1 MFALIMLYAAA
12 AVLVPWAAGRNGR
25 AMGYAAA
32 LVPAATAAWA
42 IARAG
47 DVAGGHDDTARL
59 SWAPDL
65 GLAVDFRLDALAVV
79 MLLLVGGVGA
89 VVLCYSA
96 WYFPSGPRT
105 DRLTVG
111 TLVAFAGAMTGL
123 VLADNLL
130 VLYVFWE
137 LTTVSS
143 FILIGAGHPE
153 RTADRRAALQA
164 LLTTTAFGLVMLV
177 GFVVLGEAAGTY
189 RISEIVADPPGGAAA
204 RTAMVL
210 ILLGAFAKSAQMP
223 LHAWL
228 PAAMVAPTP
237 VSGYLHAAAMVK
249 AGVYLVARLSPAFAE
264 TGLWSPLIVSVGL
277 VSLLVGGA
285 VALRQDDLKR
295 LLAYGTVSQL
305 GFLMVL
311 LGAGTRTA
319 ALAGIALL
327 LAHGLFK
334 APLFLTVGVLEHE
347 EGTRRA
353 HELSGRR
360 RPVLTVAAALATASM
375 IGLPPFLGYV
385 AKEAALKAFAH
396 GGTDAIVLAGIVAGS
411 ALTVA
416 YGARFL
422 HGAFGGAFGGGDG
435 DETGDGAGRPRP
447 GGRRPWGLV
456 GPVVVL
462 AVAGFAGGLLT
473 GPLDPLLA
481 AYADTLPAPS
491 PGYELALW
499 HGLGPPVVLT
509 LVAFALGFA
518 LYWAFGRTFPA
529 RSVRWRAPDAQDAYD
544 GTVAATLAA
553 ARGVTRRIQTGSLPV
568 YLFVIGVMV
577 LLLPGAGLVAG
588 LIGGTAPRPSADRL
602 RAWDEPAQPL
612 LVGVV
617 VVCSLAAVRVRRRL
631 SAALLLAGVG
641 YSVGG
646 LFVVHGGPDVAL
658 TLLVVETLSLI
669 MLVFALRRLS
679 DRFPP
684 RRRTTSARVG
694 TALVSAC
701 LGVFVALFMAVAGL
715 SRGADPVGPAYAGP
729 AEKEKAKNIVNAIL
743 VDFRALD
750 TLGEIVVLAIAAM
763 GVAGLILTGP
773 GAPPLRERRTVRPGP
788 THGLTGEPS
797 PRNPPEQPEGRTR
810 WLAAPGRPPL
820 GGSSVILEATA
831 RLLGPTLLVVSVY
844 LLVAGHGRPGGGF
857 VGGLVAGMAFV
868 LRYLPGGK
876 RELAYAIPVRPAVLL
891 GGGLLV
897 AVAAGAAGWLTG
909 DAFLYQTTYHAHA
922 PLIGEIHLPTSLF
935 FDIGVYLLVLGLVLT
950 VLTTLGASLERQPGK
965 DGAGEDGAEED
976 RAEKAARDVAG
987 EEPR

>member
-1 MFALIMLYAAA
+1 MFTLILLYAAA
-12 AVLVPWAAGRNGR
+12 AVLVPWALGRHGR

-47 DVAGGHDDTARL
+47 DVADGRDDTARV

-65 GLAVDFRLDALAVV
+65 GLEIDFRLDALAVV

-89 VVLCYSA
+89 VVLCYA
-96 WYFPSGPRT
+96 ARYFPSGPRT
-105 DRLTVG
+105 ERLAVG

-143 FILIGAGHPE
+143 FVLIGAGHPE
-153 RTADRRAALQA
+153 RTEDRRAALQA
-164 LLTTTAFGLVMLV
+164 LLTTTAFGLVMLA
-177 GFVVLGEAAGTY
+177 GFVVLGETAGTY
-189 RISEIVADPPGGAAA
+189 RISELVADPPGGAAA

-277 VSLLVGGA
+277 VSLLVGG
-285 VALRQDDLKR
+285 VIALRQDDLKR

-319 ALAGIALL
+319 ALAGVALL

-334 APLFLTVGVLEHE
+334 APLFLAVGVLEHE
-347 EGTRRA
+347 EGTRHADR
-353 HELSGRR
+353 LSGAGRR
-360 RPVLTVAAALATASM
+360 RPVLAAAAALAIASM
-375 IGLPPFLGYV
+375 IGLPPFLGFV
-385 AKEAALKAFAH
+385 AKETALKAFAH
-396 GGTDAIVLAGIVAGS
+396 GGTDAAVLAGIVAGS

-422 HGAFGGAFGGGDG
+422 HGAFGGPA
-435 DETGDGAGRPRP
+435 DE
-447 GGRRPWGLV
+447 GRRPRTTWGLV
-456 GPVVVL
+456 GPVVLL

-473 GPLDPLLA
+473 GPLDALLA
-481 AYADTLPAPS
+481 TYADTLPAPY

-499 HGLGPPVVLT
+499 HGLGLPVVLT
-509 LVAFALGFA
+509 LVAFATGFA
-518 LYWAFGRTFPA
+518 LYRAFGRTFPA
-529 RSVRWRAPDAQDAYD
+529 PPVRWHAPDAQDAYD

-553 ARGVTRRIQTGSLPV
+553 ARGVTRRVQTGSLPA
-568 YLFVIGVMV
+568 YLAVIGVMV
-577 LLLPGAGLVAG
+577 LLLPGAGLAAG
-588 LIGGTAPRPSADRL
+588 LIGGTAPAPFADRL
-602 RAWDEPAQPL
+602 RAWDEPGQPL
-612 LVGVV
+612 LVAIVV
-617 VVCSLAAVRVRRRL
+617 GCALAAVRVRRRL

-641 YSVGG
+641 YAVGG

-669 MLVFALRRLS
+669 MLVLALRRLP

-684 RRRTTSARVG
+684 RRRTTAARIG
-694 TALVSAC
+694 TAAVSTC
-701 LGVFVALFMAVAGL
+701 LGVFVALFMVVASL
-715 SRGADPVGPAYAGP
+715 SRTDAPDGPAYAGP
-729 AEKEKAKNIVNAIL
+729 TKEEGAKNVVNTIIVDI
-743 VDFRALD
+743 RALD
-750 TLGEIVVLAIAAM
+750 TLGEIVVLAVAAM
-763 GVAGLILTGP
+763 GVAGLVLTGP
-773 GAPPLRERRTVRPGP
+773 GAPLLRERRAVRPGP
-788 THGLTGEPS
+788 TRGLTGEP
-797 PRNPPEQPEGRTR
+797 PREPPPEPRAGRTR

-844 LLVAGHGRPGGGF
+844 LLIAGHGRPGGGF

-876 RELAYAIPVRPAVLL
+876 RELALAIPVRPAVLL
-891 GGGLLV
+891 GGGLLI
-897 AVAAGAAGWLTG
+897 ALASGAGGWILG
-909 DAFLYQTTYHAHA
+909 DEFLYGTSFHWHA
-922 PLIGEIHLPTSLF
+922 PVIGEIHLPTSLF
-935 FDIGVYLLVLGLVLT
+935 FDVGVYLLVLGLVLT
-950 VLTTLGASLERQPGK
+950 ILTTLGASLERRP
-965 DGAGEDGAEED
+965 EETG
-976 RAEKAARDVAG
+976 AEKAARDVAG